1 MAAKK
6 KPTVKAK
13 INKTHEDYMVEL
25 IKANTSYSVEREYRF
40 DQREKDKELGL
51 PRRWR
56 FDAALIEPK
65 IAFECEGGSFN
76 GGRHTNPIGFMKDL
90 EKYNTA
96 TMMGWK
102 VYRFTPNMLSQG
114 WIETILKE
122 VM

>member
-1 MAAKK
+1 MKAKK

-13 INKTHEDYMVEL
+13 INRSHEDYMVEL
-25 IKANTSYSVEREYRF
+25 IKANTSYPVEREYRF
-40 DQREKDKELGL
+40 DQREKNKELGT

-56 FDAALIEPK
+56 FDAALLKPM
-65 IAFECEGGSFN
+65 IAFECEGGSFS

-102 VYRFTPNMLSQG
+102 VYRFTPNMLGQG

-122 VM
+122 VK